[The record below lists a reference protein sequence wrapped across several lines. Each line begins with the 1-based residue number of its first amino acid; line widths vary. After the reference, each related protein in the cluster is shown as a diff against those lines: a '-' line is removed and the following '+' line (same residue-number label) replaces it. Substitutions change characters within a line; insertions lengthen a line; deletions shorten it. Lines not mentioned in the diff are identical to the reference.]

1 MLLSELIPGDAAA
14 SGEVR
19 IGGLAVDSRAVRPGY
34 LFAALKGG
42 QADGADFIDDA
53 LRRGAAAVL
62 TGREAG
68 REAGLS
74 ALTGG
79 VPLILD
85 DNPRR
90 RLSLIAA
97 RFFGAQPRFVAAV
110 TGTSGK
116 TSVAEFT
123 RQIWL
128 ACQRPAATLG
138 TLGVVGDG
146 VARGLP
152 HTTPEPIA
160 LHGAL
165 ADIAAA
171 GIDHLALEASS
182 HGLDQCRLDGVDVGA
197 AAFTNLSQDHYDY
210 HAGPEE
216 YLAAKLRLF
225 ETVLSPGGTAVL
237 NADAPEFERIAS
249 VCRARGHDIVTYGE
263 APSDLRLVAATA
275 NDRGQALSI
284 EAQGRLHHVEFP
296 LPGVFQAI
304 NALCAMG
311 LAMASGIG
319 LDQALQA
326 LAAMKGVRGRLEPV
340 AALANGAR
348 IYVDYAHKPGALETV
363 LATLRPHVSGRLVV
377 LFGCGGDRDPGKR
390 ILMGRI
396 AAAGADRVIV
406 SDDNPRNE
414 DPASIRA
421 EALAGCPDAEE
432 IGDRGVAIA
441 AAIDGLRAG
450 DLLVIAG
457 KGHETGQTVGDVT
470 HPFDDAEVARQA
482 VAALQRRPS

>member
-128 ACQRPAATLG
+128 ACQRPAATLRSEEPP
-138 TLGVVGDG
+138 VG
-146 VARGLP
+146 
-152 HTTPEPIA
+152 
-160 LHGAL
+160 
-165 ADIAAA
+165 
-171 GIDHLALEASS
+171 
-182 HGLDQCRLDGVDVGA
+182 
-197 AAFTNLSQDHYDY
+197 
-210 HAGPEE
+210 EE
-216 YLAAKLRLF
+216 GESRW
-225 ETVLSPGGTAVL
+225 SP
-237 NADAPEFERIAS
+237 
-249 VCRARGHDIVTYGE
+249 
-263 APSDLRLVAATA
+263 
-275 NDRGQALSI
+275 
-284 EAQGRLHHVEFP
+284 
-296 LPGVFQAI
+296 
-304 NALCAMG
+304 
-311 LAMASGIG
+311 
-319 LDQALQA
+319 
-326 LAAMKGVRGRLEPV
+326 
-340 AALANGAR
+340 
-348 IYVDYAHKPGALETV
+348 
-363 LATLRPHVSGRLVV
+363 
-377 LFGCGGDRDPGKR
+377 
-390 ILMGRI
+390 
-396 AAAGADRVIV
+396 
-406 SDDNPRNE
+406 
-414 DPASIRA
+414 
-421 EALAGCPDAEE
+421 
-432 IGDRGVAIA
+432 
-441 AAIDGLRAG
+441 
-450 DLLVIAG
+450 
-457 KGHETGQTVGDVT
+457 
-470 HPFDDAEVARQA
+470 
-482 VAALQRRPS
+482 